1 VTFLNPFVLL
11 ALSAVG
17 IPLLLHFF
25 NLRQPQ
31 TVDFSSLAFVKELQK
46 SAVQRVRVKE
56 WLLLLLRMLAV
67 ACLVMAFARPTLTG
81 QLAGVGERTRT
92 AHALVVDNSLS
103 MTLRDDQGEYL
114 DQAKRQARGILETAE
129 AGDDVL
135 VWPTAQTSE
144 QRPSPGTNRAVAQE
158 GIDEIDARAGSTPLS
173 TAVVQAAQR
182 LQASSAPRKVVYAVS
197 DLQQSTLGDSSA
209 TQAPDG
215 TQGLV
220 VRVGARDHANV
231 GITDVRVVSRIAEVG
246 QPVEMEATLSNYG
259 SDPLNGY
266 VASVYLQDERVAQTT
281 TTLQP
286 GQSTT
291 VTFTATPQSRGW
303 LAGRVE
309 GEDDALPQDNVRHF
323 ALHVPEERRILVV
336 RGEGQ
341 PTDYLDLALSSQMI
355 EDRIAFRTTT
365 IGEADLT
372 TTELGSYDTVLLVG
386 PRTLSSGEVSALGRY
401 VEQGG
406 GVMLFPNNQARPE
419 DYNALLQ
426 TLQGGEFRGFSGSM
440 GEQRSIAT
448 FDRVDRE
455 HPLFEGVFDS
465 SQSSRRA
472 EVERPDVY
480 YAMNYRPTGAS
491 EQTLIELS
499 NGMPFLQEIRHGS
512 GVALTLAVAP
522 TTQWSDLPVRGLFIP
537 LLYRSVYYLSAGTS
551 VAGEQLTAGRPGEL
565 RITGLAPETSALR
578 LVGPNGVERTPDQR
592 SLYGATLLETGSTL
606 HTTGIYDV
614 RADDRLVRRIA
625 VNLDASESD
634 VRTASADSAATQIS
648 RVAGLSV
655 EPLGASGATAAS
667 VAETLRT
674 QRTGTEIWNV
684 FLLLALA
691 FLVAEMLV
699 ASQWKPETVPA

>member
-1 VTFLNPFVLL
+1 VTFLNPFALL

-67 ACLVMAFARPTLTG
+67 ACLVLAFARPTLTG
-81 QLAGVGERTRT
+81 QLASVGQRVRT
-92 AHALVVDNSLS
+92 AHAVVVDNSLS
-103 MTLRDDQGEYL
+103 MTLRDDQGAYL

-135 VWPTAQTSE
+135 VWPTAQSRE
-144 QRPSPGTNRAVAQE
+144 RLPAPGTNLSVARQAL
-158 GIDEIDARAGSTPLS
+158 DDVAPTAGAAPLS
-173 TAVVQAAQR
+173 AAVVQAAQR
-182 LQASSAPRKVVYAVS
+182 LQESTAPRKVVYAVS

-209 TQAPDG
+209 TTAPEGSQGIVVPVG
-215 TQGLV
+215 T
-220 VRVGARDHANV
+220 RTHANV

-246 QPVEMEATLSNYG
+246 QPVEMEATLANYG
-259 SDPLNGY
+259 SEPLNGY
-266 VASVYLQDERVAQTT
+266 VASVYLQDERVAQATT
-281 TTLQP
+281 ALQP
-286 GQSTT
+286 GQTTT
-291 VTFTATPQSRGW
+291 VSFTATPQSRGW

-309 GEDDALPQDNVRHF
+309 GEDDVLPQDNVRHF
-323 ALHVPEERRILVV
+323 TLHVPQERRILVV
-336 RGEGQ
+336 RGEEQ
-341 PTDYLDLALSSQMI
+341 PTEYLDLALSSQMV

-365 IGEADLT
+365 IAEADLT
-372 TTELGSYDTVLLVG
+372 TAELGSYDTVLLVG
-386 PRTLSSGEVSALGRY
+386 PRTLSSGEVSALQRY

-419 DYNALLQ
+419 DYNALLSA
-426 TLQGGEFRGFSGSM
+426 LNGGEFRGFSGSI
-440 GEQRSIAT
+440 GEQRAIAT

-455 HPLFEGVFDS
+455 HPLFEGVFDP
-465 SQSSRRA
+465 SQQSRRA

-480 YAMNYRPTGAS
+480 YAMNYRPAGAS
-491 EQTLIELS
+491 EQTLIQLS
-499 NGMPFLQEIRHGS
+499 NGFPFLQEIRHGS

-522 TTQWSDLPVRGLFIP
+522 TPQWSDLPVRGLFIP

-551 VAGEQLTAGRPGEL
+551 VAGEQLTAGRAGEL
-565 RITGLAPETSALR
+565 RITGLPPETSALR

-592 SLYGATLLETGSTL
+592 SLYGATLLQTGANL
-606 HTTGIYDV
+606 HTPGIYDIWA
-614 RADDRLVRRIA
+614 ADTLVRRIA
-625 VNLDASESD
+625 VNLAARESD
-634 VRTASADSAATQIS
+634 VRTVVADSAAAQLG
-648 RVAGLSV
+648 RVAGMPVRAIGS
-655 EPLGASGATAAS
+655 EASTAAS

-684 FLLLALA
+684 FLLLALI
-691 FLVAEMLV
+691 FLLAEMLV

>member
-1 VTFLNPFVLL
+1 VTFLNPFALL

-67 ACLVMAFARPTLTG
+67 ACLVLAFARPTLTG
-81 QLAGVGERTRT
+81 QFASVGQRVRT
-92 AHALVVDNSLS
+92 AHAVVVDNSLS
-103 MTLRDDQGEYL
+103 MTLRDDQGAYL
-114 DQAKRQARGILETAE
+114 DQAKRQARGILETVE
-129 AGDDVL
+129 TGDDVL
-135 VWPTAQTSE
+135 VWPTAQTRE
-144 QRPSPGTNRAVAQE
+144 RLPAPGPNLSVARQA
-158 GIDEIDARAGSTPLS
+158 IDDVAPTAGAAPLS
-173 TAVVQAAQR
+173 AAVVQAAQR
-182 LQASSAPRKVVYAVS
+182 LQESTAPRKVVYAVS

-209 TQAPDG
+209 TKVPQGSQGIVVPVG
-215 TQGLV
+215 T
-220 VRVGARDHANV
+220 RTHANV
-231 GITDVRVVSRIAEVG
+231 GVVDVRIVSRIAEVG
-246 QPVEMEATLSNYG
+246 QPVEMEATLANYG
-259 SDPLNGY
+259 SEPLNGY
-266 VASVYLQDERVAQTT
+266 VASVYLQEERVAQAS

-286 GQSTT
+286 GQTTT
-291 VTFTATPQSRGW
+291 VSFTATPQSRGW

-309 GEDDALPQDNVRHF
+309 GEDDVLPQDNVRHF
-323 ALHVPEERRILVV
+323 TLHVPQERRVLVV

-341 PTDYLDLALSSQMI
+341 PTEYLDLALSSQMV

-365 IGEADLT
+365 IAEAELT
-372 TTELGSYDTVLLVG
+372 TAELGSYDTVLLVG
-386 PRTLSSGEVSALGRY
+386 PRTLSSGEVSALQRY

-406 GVMLFPNNQARPE
+406 GIMLFPNNQARPE
-419 DYNALLQ
+419 DYNALLSA
-426 TLQGGEFRGFSGSM
+426 LNGGDFRGFSGSM
-440 GEQRSIAT
+440 GEQRAIAT

-455 HPLFEGVFDS
+455 HPLFEGVFDP
-465 SQSSRRA
+465 SQQSRRA

-480 YAMNYRPTGAS
+480 YAMNYRPAGAS

-499 NGMPFLQEIRHGS
+499 NGFPFLQEIRHGS

-551 VAGEQLTAGRPGEL
+551 VAGEQLTAGRAGEL

-578 LVGPNGVERTPDQR
+578 LVGPDGVERTPDQR
-592 SLYGATLLETGSTL
+592 SLYGATLLQTGADL
-606 HTTGIYDV
+606 HTPGIYDI
-614 RADDRLVRRIA
+614 RAADTLVRRIA
-625 VNLDASESD
+625 VNLAPNESD
-634 VRTASADSAATQIS
+634 LRTVAADSAAAQLA
-648 RVAGLSV
+648 RVTGGAVRALGG
-655 EPLGASGATAAS
+655 EPTAAS

-684 FLLLALA
+684 FLLLALI
-691 FLVAEMLV
+691 FLLAEMLV